1 MTNNDDNMASDGQP
15 SEAVLDELSAVFA
28 EPERPSYNFDDPSI
42 DRMLGID
49 PASLPDD
56 DIDEAV
62 FDDEAYDV
70 DPDDDE
76 PADDEPET
84 PSPRPT
90 IVIDDD
96 GVHEVVHTTL
106 HTVFDDAPRSTVV
119 IGDDDQ
125 PDTVYLDSEAD
136 DRLRDVHGD
145 TIVIDDLDDG
155 VVPAQADPVDEDA
168 PRGSLDPRIRA
179 RRIAA
184 RRAEGRK
191 RLKWAAIIGGAVV
204 VVVGTLAVVA
214 SPLFKATDVRVQ
226 GAVYTD
232 RDVLAAVIT
241 DLQSTPILLVDTKA
255 EERRLERVPWV
266 ETARVATSFPH
277 TVVIDIRERRPL
289 ATFRAGDGKWRVID
303 VEGRVLDVIAGQPVA
318 YMLVTGTH
326 PDTGRGDYAGAPYAT
341 VGRLVAALPPE
352 IRSRTTSIS
361 LDSSTSNLSLVL
373 NRGDKHSI
381 VVHLGDG
388 SALEDKLAR
397 LLNQIHTGL
406 DRVVEI
412 DVSTEEVGVV
422 RG

>member
-1 MTNNDDNMASDGQP
+1 MTDHDDQP
-15 SEAVLDELSAVFA
+15 SDAVLGELSAVFG
-28 EPERPSYNFDDPSI
+28 EPERPTYDFDDPSI

-49 PASLPDD
+49 AATVPDD
-56 DIDEAV
+56 DIDDAV
-62 FDDEAYDV
+62 FDDDAYDV
-70 DPDDDE
+70 DPDDD
-76 PADDEPET
+76 PDDEPAAPPT
-84 PSPRPT
+84 RPT

-96 GVHEVVHTTL
+96 GVHDVVHTTL

-119 IGDDDQ
+119 IPADDQ
-125 PDTVYLDSEAD
+125 PDTVFLDRDAE

-145 TIVIDDLDDG
+145 TIVIDDLDDA
-155 VVPAQADPVDEDA
+155 VAPAQSDAAEEEA

-204 VVVGTLAVVA
+204 VVVGGLSVVA

-226 GAVYTD
+226 GAIYTD
-232 RDVLAAVIT
+232 REVLAAVIA
-241 DLQSTPILLVDTKA
+241 DVKSTPILLVDTKDQ
-255 EERRLERVPWV
+255 ERALERVPWV

-289 ATFRAGDGKWRVID
+289 ATFKAGDGKWRVID
-303 VEGRVLDVIAGQPVA
+303 IEGRVLDVIAGQPVA
-318 YMLVTGTH
+318 YMLVTGNH

-352 IRSRTTSIS
+352 VRSRTTSIS

-388 SALEDKLAR
+388 SMLEDKLAR